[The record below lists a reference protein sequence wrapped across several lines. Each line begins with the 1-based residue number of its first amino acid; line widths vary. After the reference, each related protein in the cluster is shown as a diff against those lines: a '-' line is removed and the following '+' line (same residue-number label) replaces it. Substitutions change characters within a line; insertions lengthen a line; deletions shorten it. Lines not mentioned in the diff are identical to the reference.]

1 MEQKED
7 KVGLEK
13 KEKKGLL
20 VLMDL
25 RDQWDLLGQ
34 EEKEDVKDL
43 QVQQV

>member
-1 MEQKED
+1 M
-7 KVGLEK
+7 GLEK
-13 KEKKGLL
+13 KEKKVHL

>member
-13 KEKKGLL
+13 REKKVHL